1 MTTELKHYGM
11 PRRSGRYPWGS
22 GDDPYQSAGNF
33 ISYVDSLRKEGL
45 SDAEIAKGVGMTTR
59 DFLEQ
64 KTAALSRVKQSRIA
78 EAHKL
83 KDKQWSN
90 QAIANKLG
98 VSEATVRNMLAP
110 TARDKAAK
118 ISNIAEELKYHLKK
132 NPYLDVSSGTE
143 LHMGVTQE
151 QLKAAITMLQVE
163 EGFVLHKPKINQ
175 AGTGEKTT
183 TLILAPKETTFKD
196 LINNLNDV
204 GTVASFTEDKGATFH
219 KPAKPKSVSSDRIQI
234 RYKEDGGAEEDGLI
248 YLRRGVDDLDLGN
261 KRYAQVRIAVDDTHY
276 IKGMAVYKDDLPKGV
291 DLVFNTNKSKSTPKL
306 ETLKPLKDDPNL
318 PFGAVTRPKF
328 TTKDGKSHQTALNII
343 YEEGEWLNWDKNVAS
358 QVLSKQPVPLAKKQ
372 LKLTADFHQDTLT
385 EIKSLT
391 NPTVKKHLLMKFADS
406 ADSESVALKAA
417 AFPRQQTQVLIP
429 IPSLKS
435 NQVYA
440 PNFREGETVAL
451 IRYPHGGIFEIPLL
465 TVTRRNKE
473 AQSILGKTP
482 QDAIGINSKV
492 AEQLSG
498 ADFDG
503 DSVLVIPNNDGKLK
517 VGQPLKGLK
526 DFDPKALYK
535 RDYETLSKKN
545 TQKAM
550 GEISNLITDMTIRG
564 ADSETEI
571 AQAVRH
577 SMVVIDAH
585 KHKLDY
591 KQSEIDHNIQ
601 ALKAKYQYDP
611 KNPKSKG
618 ASTLISRANAD
629 IRIPEVKKR
638 PAKEGGFIDKETGET
653 HYVETG
659 ATYLSKKTGKE
670 VRKLSKTTGMAL
682 VKDAFELSSG
692 TPIEAVYATHA
703 NKLKSLAN
711 DARKTAVNTGN
722 LVYSRQAAKTYAPE
736 VASLKVKLGDAKKNA
751 PLERRAQM
759 LTQHHVS
766 SVRKS
771 NPDYTTA
778 KLKEIGNKFLPE
790 ARLRVGAKK
799 PKVNILPK
807 EWEAIQAGAVSDHF
821 LTEVLRN
828 SDLKQIK
835 EYATPKSSVTMTPSK
850 VARAKAMLAMGYPQA
865 DIADTLGVSISTVMG
880 AIG

>member
-22 GDDPYQSAGNF
+22 GNDPYQSAGNF
-33 ISYVDSLRKEGL
+33 ISYIDALRKEGL
-45 SDAEIAKGVGMTTR
+45 TDAEIAKGVGMTTR

-90 QAIANKLG
+90 TAIAEKLG

-110 TARDKAAK
+110 TAKAKAEK
-118 ISNIAEELKYHLKK
+118 ISNIAEELKYHLKQ
-132 NPYLDVSSGTE
+132 NPYLDVGAGTE

-163 EGFVLHKPKINQ
+163 EGYVLHKPKINQ

-183 TLILAPKETTFKD
+183 TLVLTPQETTFKE
-196 LINNLNDV
+196 LVNNLDKL
-204 GTVASFTEDKGATFH
+204 GTVASFSEDKGATFH
-219 KPAKPKSVSSDRIQI
+219 KPEKPKRVSSDRIQI

-261 KRYAQVRIAVDDTHY
+261 KRYAQVRIAVDDAHY

-291 DLVFNTNKSKSTPKL
+291 DIVFNTNKSKSTPKL

-318 PFGAVTRPKF
+318 PFGAVTKPKIIM
-328 TTKDGKSHQTALNII
+328 KDGKPVRTALNII
-343 YEEGEWLNWDKNVAS
+343 YEEGDWKDWDSNVAS

-372 LKLTADFHQDTLT
+372 LGLTADFHKDTLN

-391 NPTVKKHLLMKFADS
+391 NPTVKRHLLMKFADS
-406 ADSESVALKAA
+406 ADSEATALEVAG
-417 AFPRQQTQVLIP
+417 FPRQKTQVLIP
-429 IPSLKS
+429 VPSLKE

-451 IRYPHGGIFEIPLL
+451 IRYPHGGIFEIPQLV
-465 TVTRRNKE
+465 VTRRNKD
-473 AQSILGKTP
+473 AQAILGKNP
-482 QDAIGINSKV
+482 VDAIAINSKV

-503 DSVLVIPNNDGKLK
+503 DTVIVIPNNDGKIKTSL
-517 VGQPLKGLK
+517 PLKALK
-526 DFDPKALYK
+526 GFEPKEIYK
-535 RDYETLSKKN
+535 RDYETLKKSQA
-545 TQKAM
+545 QKEM
-550 GEISNLITDMTIRG
+550 GKISNLITDMTIRG

-571 AQAVRH
+571 AKAVRH
-577 SMVVIDAH
+577 SMVVIDAE

-591 KQSEIDHNIQ
+591 KQSEIDHDIL
-601 ALKAKYQYDP
+601 ALKAKYQY
-611 KNPKSKG
+611 NPKKPKSTG
-618 ASTLISRANAD
+618 ASTLLSRSTAD
-629 IRIPEVKKR
+629 VRVPELKKR
-638 PAKEGGFIDKETGET
+638 PAKEGGSIDKETGELQ
-653 HYVETG
+653 YVETG
-659 ATYLSKKTGKE
+659 ATYVNKAGKT
-670 VRKLSKTTGMAL
+670 VRKMTERSGMSL

-692 TPIEAVYATHA
+692 TPIESVYATHA
-703 NKLKSLAN
+703 NKLKAMAN

-722 LVYSRQAAKTYAPE
+722 LVYSREAAKTYAAE

-751 PLERRAQM
+751 PLERRAQS

-766 SVRKS
+766 AIRKA
-771 NPDYTTA
+771 NPEIERS

-821 LTEVLRN
+821 LTEILRN

-835 EYATPKSSVTMTPSK
+835 EYATPKSSVSMTPSK
-850 VARAKAMLAMGYPQA
+850 IARAKAMLAMGYPQA
-865 DIADTLGVSISTVMG
+865 DIADTLGVSVSTILDAVG
-880 AIG
+880 